1 MCSPARRSVF
11 LAIYGA
17 AVFVYP
23 WTLDLFAFA
32 SYQEKWVVLA
42 AALGLLWFA
51 EPRER
56 AAGRRVVRDQRA
68 RYRARLTDEG
78 AGYQF
83 VFMPA
88 YVLLALDARREGRG
102 SWRRVA
108 TVAGIGAL
116 AALALRAVAW
126 HGDYTKDFGLHNVP
140 EQLRSHYIGFWAHWR
155 SLDGLCARPP
165 LPWRVRPPSR
175 PDTAAVFVSFV
186 AVFAQWPGGFLFS
199 VLGFVAAGA
208 FALVVSRTRSEV
220 LIAVAVVGSI
230 VWASAWIWVR
240 TDELYSSLSSIGEF
254 ARSAPA
260 RALAESGK
268 PVYVSCQEGSYAIA
282 SYVSWKQGMP
292 LEVRPQTAVPW
303 TSAKGTAPPPQFRF
317 ALADSHLCRR
327 PSTPRSGASS
337 GLRAARRVHAVRA
350 AGDVARKPRANT
362 TGSAS
367 TRTASTYT

>member
-1 MCSPARRSVF
+1 MDGFPAAWWDRVSSDITSWGMVRPFYWALAYPEYRAGAEGPLVLYVVNWAITGVVLVVAGVALMRAFRVQPARRSVF

-51 EPRER
+51 EPREQLP
-56 AAGRRVVRDQRA
+56 AVVWYA
-68 RYRARLTDEG
+68 ISVLVIALGSLTK
-78 AGYQF
+78 AQYV

-102 SWRRVA
+102 SWRRVGI
-108 TVAGIGAL
+108 VAGIGAL

-140 EQLRSHYIGFWAHWR
+140 EQLRSHYIWLLGALAIVWTAYA
-155 SLDGLCARPP
+155 LARHFRGESDLLRDLIP
-165 LPWRVRPPSR
+165 
-175 PDTAAVFVSFV
+175 TAVFVSFV

-220 LIAVAVVGSI
+220 LIAVAVAGSI

-303 TSAKGTAPPPQFRF
+303 T
-317 ALADSHLCRR
+317 
-327 PSTPRSGASS
+327 
-337 GLRAARRVHAVRA
+337 
-350 AGDVARKPRANT
+350 
-362 TGSAS
+362 
-367 TRTASTYT
+367 